1 MTGSD
6 WDAVATTAYDLRIMT
21 CGYETRASFVAQRLT
36 SDGDRTIV
44 LDYECEGVFRYDD
57 NKEYYLSLSNAELIP
72 IDDKLTRSLTQ
83 RFMGLLQTQEPE
95 MILKVLLDVS
105 SCSRSVMAK
114 VLLTI
119 ASVLGSRAEI
129 TCVYALSAFESP
141 PQSEL
146 PSHISEP
153 VVGDL
158 SGWSDDLSKPP
169 CAVIGLGF
177 EPGRALGC
185 MDYLEIPEVRLFMP
199 VGADERFESAVRDA
213 NAVLI
218 AEASELSVLPYSVLD
233 PTATYEKLESLI
245 FGLLP
250 NFRPV
255 LIPLGPKIFAAVS
268 MALAIKLLPQVCVW
282 RTSAGS
288 GAEIADRKAS
298 GEVAVLVTRFS

>member
-1 MTGSD
+1 MSLSRWNT
-6 WDAVATTAYDLRIMT
+6 VAETAYDLRIMT
-21 CGYETRASFVAQRLT
+21 CGYETRASFVAKRHESGQ
-36 SDGDRTIV
+36 DRTIV
-44 LDYECEGVFRYDD
+44 LDYESEGVFSYDD
-57 NKEYYLSLSNAELIP
+57 NKEYYLSLPNVELVAIHELSRA
-72 IDDKLTRSLTQ
+72 LTDCL
-83 RFMGLLQTQEPE
+83 GELLNSQDPE
-95 MILKVLLDVS
+95 VILKVLFDVS

-114 VLLTI
+114 VFLTL
-119 ASVLGSRAEI
+119 ASVLGPRAEI

-141 PQSEL
+141 PQGEL

-199 VGADERFESAVRDA
+199 VGADERFEAAVRDA
-213 NAVLI
+213 NAALI
-218 AEASELSVLPYSVLD
+218 AEAGELSVLPYSVLD

-250 NFRPV
+250 TFRPV

-288 GAEIADRKAS
+288 GSEVADRKAS
-298 GEVAVLVTRFS
+298 GEVAVLVTHFS